1 MGKSSPAKLDETKR
15 TVHLR
20 KALVTGLQGPD
31 VDNFDI
37 EKVKRTLMKRRRRS
51 SRSAKLT
58 T

>member
-15 TVHLR
+15 TMRLR
-20 KALVTGLQGPD
+20 KTLVTGLQEPD

-37 EKVKRTLMKRRRRS
+37 EKVKRNLMKRRRRS
-51 SRSAKLT
+51 SRAAKLT